1 MINLGDDG
9 SISLCGCDDVYRNQ
23 YYFIP
28 VFPLA
33 LVLIHGRNQVGDIL
47 ECIGILVGA
56 GTAVACRIRSTI
68 VSQLA
73 LFEER
78 LQTVFLNHQ
87 DGAWCSKVVWVVFVF
102 IVESWE
108 RDGSCVERI
117 LLMSLHDIFDREG
130 NLGEDTC
137 RRLEISTVLL
147 ILICQLLQVLGIV
160 LNLVE
165 LQYLFCTIETVVSD
179 AYSSTVSN
187 AVLSLD
193 GLVAGPV
200 EDKLCIPDLSHVTR
214 TAYVLDIEARADV
227 VQELVV
233 GLEVLRMFGVCLHD
247 VRTIVFVCLAIFL
260 VLLIQVNLEV
270 LDI

>member
-9 SISLCGCDDVYRNQ
+9 SIALCGCDDVYRNQ

-47 ECIGILVGA
+47 ECIGILVDA
-56 GTAVACRIRSTI
+56 GTAVACRIRSTAI
-68 VSQLA
+68 CQLA

-108 RDGSCVERI
+108 RDGSCVERV
-117 LLMSLHDIFDREG
+117 LLMALHDVFDREG

-147 ILICQLLQVLGIV
+147 SSQLLQVLGII

-165 LQYLFCTIETVVSD
+165 LQYLFCTIKTVVSD
-179 AYSSTVSN
+179 SYSSTVFI
-187 AVLSLD
+187 D
-193 GLVAGPV
+193 GLVTGPV

-214 TAYVLDIEARADV
+214 TTYILDVEARADI
-227 VQELVV
+227 VQELEV
-233 GLEVLRMFGVCLHD
+233 GLEVLWML
-247 VRTIVFVCLAIFL
+247 FVCLQDVRSVVLISLTIFL

>member
-9 SISLCGCDDVYRNQ
+9 SIALCGCDDVYRNQ
-23 YYFIP
+23 YYLIP
-28 VFPLA
+28 VFTLA
-33 LVLIHGRNQVGDIL
+33 FVLIHGRNQVGDIL

-56 GTAVACRIRSTI
+56 GTAVACGIRSTAI
-68 VSQLA
+68 CQLA

-87 DGAWCSKVVWVVFVF
+87 DGAWCSKVVWVVFVC

-108 RDGSCVERI
+108 GDGSCVERI
-117 LLMSLHDIFDREG
+117 LLMALHDVFDREG
-130 NLGEDTC
+130 NLGEDTG
-137 RRLEISTVLL
+137 RRLEISTA
-147 ILICQLLQVLGIV
+147 ILTTCQLLQVLGII

-165 LQYLFCTIETVVSD
+165 LQYLFCTIKTVVSD
-179 AYSSTVSN
+179 SYSSTVFI
-187 AVLSLD
+187 D
-193 GLVAGPV
+193 GLLAFPV

-214 TAYVLDIEARADV
+214 TTYILDVEARADV

-233 GLEVLRMFGVCLHD
+233 GLEILRMFSVCLHD
-247 VRTIVFVCLAIFL
+247 VRTIVLVCLTTFL
-260 VLLIQVNLEV
+260 ILLIQVNLEV

>member
-9 SISLCGCDDVYRNQ
+9 SIALCGCDDVYRNQ
-23 YYFIP
+23 HYFIP

-33 LVLIHGRNQVGDIL
+33 LVLIHGRNQVGDVL

-56 GTAVACRIRSTI
+56 GTAVACRIRSTV

-108 RDGSCVERI
+108 GDGCSIERI

-137 RRLEISTVLL
+137 RRLEISPVLL
-147 ILICQLLQVLGIV
+147 TCQLLHVLGIV

-179 AYSSTVSN
+179 AYSCTVCN
-187 AVLSLD
+187 AVLCLD

-233 GLEVLRMFGVCLHD
+233 GLEVLRMFSVCLHD
-247 VRTIVFVCLAIFL
+247 VRTIVLVCLTIFL
-260 VLLIQVNLEV
+260 ILLIQVNLEV